1 MAETDGLVIPR
12 GRKRAVLEG
21 GGRELRL
28 TNLDKP
34 FWPER
39 GLTKRDLL
47 QHYVDVAPVL
57 LPHIEGRPMVMKRYP
72 HGWAGEHFFM
82 KRTPAHAP
90 AWLETCAV
98 EHGSGSVIDFPVVRQ
113 LDGLLWLVNLGCID
127 LNPWYSRCDDVDR
140 PDVLH
145 FDLDPVPPAGFDRVR
160 EAALLVRDALDDL
173 AMPSYAKTTGS
184 KGIHV
189 YVPIVRGPV
198 QKDVWRVAKAFARL
212 MEQRRPDLVTAEYR
226 IRNRPAGRIL
236 VDYNQ
241 NAWGR
246 TLASVYSV
254 RPTALATVS
263 MPVRWEEVEDGV
275 ETEDFRIENIG
286 DRLAGVGDLWRPLAW
301 PKRGRVELA
310 GLMASADQGR

>member
-1 MAETDGLVIPR
+1 MAETDGLAIPR
-12 GRKRAVLEG
+12 GRTRAVLG
-21 GGRELRL
+21 GAGREVRL

-39 GLTKRDLL
+39 GITKRDLL
-47 QHYVDVAPVL
+47 QHYADVAPVL

-72 HGWAGEHFFM
+72 HGWKGEHFFM
-82 KRTPAHAP
+82 KRTPPHAP

-113 LDGLLWLVNLGCID
+113 LADLLWLVNLGCID

-160 EAALLVRDALDDL
+160 EAALLVREALDEL
-173 AMPSYAKTTGS
+173 GMPSYAKTTGS

-189 YVPIVRGPV
+189 YVPIVRGPI
-198 QKDVWRVAKAFARL
+198 QKEVWRVAKAFARL

-275 ETEDFRIENIG
+275 ETEDFRIENVAA
-286 DRLAGVGDLWRPLAW
+286 RVARVGDLWRPLAW
-301 PKRGRVELA
+301 PKRGRVELG
-310 GLMASADQGR
+310 GLMASAGERR